1 VITIVRQN
9 IEVNPSRRQ
18 FESYLD
24 YSGGRNSEI
33 SNENLKDN
41 EYPTLDNVDLLS
53 RGSLKRRTGR
63 GKLLDIGAATQGMF
77 FFFPS
82 TNSNPT
88 LIIASA
94 GKLYYSNYN
103 STTFTQIPITDGG
116 TAWTFQTTSEIGAV
130 QYKDTLYVATGTKM
144 VKVTY
149 ASSTY
154 TAVTVTPYQ
163 PTVMEAIYIGTNAL
177 ADNPSQYIA
186 DGTAASLVVTGINPT
201 DRTGSVNK
209 ATTMTAYINK
219 PAGVT
224 SVDYKWEYKK
234 SQDVTWTLGRD
245 WTKETGGNN
254 AKSWAFTPD
263 TSTNWDVRVTIR
275 DDANQATTV
284 AYALTGWMVNQTTDN
299 KANTPPPSGGIQHC
313 TRIMLYWDRL
323 IMWGDDQN
331 PYQMYISDLTN
342 PTYFP
347 TTNTISYDTGKLE
360 PITTVVRFRDI
371 LVIFTKS
378 TIQTLSGH
386 TPENFSRAIIHDGIG
401 CIAGKSAVVAG
412 GVVLF
417 LSAEGVMQLK
427 PNQFILEVLNVNR
440 IDIPIK
446 SEIAAINNADAS
458 AMLYDSQYWL
468 CFPSSKLMFRMYYEN
483 NNVWVRDT
491 STKLNIG
498 KFLVY
503 GADVFELAVDG
514 KLYKQDKTR
523 FDDDGEAFTMTAEA
537 KLLDLGSTFNWKRLK
552 QIFLL
557 ARHFTTDTNVNLYI
571 QADSNIILTPD
582 SGTASVI
589 NQTATYYGDTV
600 WTSTT
605 TPNFQFYAGTVVGSW
620 ILGNSPLGD
629 TEVSVQKATIQGKCR
644 RVKVKITHTEA
655 TACEVFGF
663 GLEFREKRPT

>member
-1 VITIVRQN
+1 VVRQN
-9 IEVNPSRRQ
+9 IVVDPSKRL

-24 YSGGRNSEI
+24 YAGGRNSEI
-33 SNENLKDN
+33 ANERLKDN
-41 EYPTLDNVDLLS
+41 EFPILDNVDLS
-53 RGSLKRRTGR
+53 GRGSLKRRTGR
-63 GKLLDIGAATQGMF
+63 KKLLGLAANTQGMF

-103 STTFTQIPITDGG
+103 STSFTQIPITDGG

-186 DGTAASLVVTGINPT
+186 DGTAASLAVTGINPT

-224 SVDYKWEYKK
+224 AVDYKWEYKK
-234 SQDVTWTLGRD
+234 SQEVTWTLGRD

-331 PYQMYISDLTN
+331 PYQIYISDLTN

-347 TTNTISYDTGKLE
+347 TTNTISFDTGKLE
-360 PITTVVRFRDI
+360 PITTIVRFRDI

-378 TIQTLSGH
+378 TIQTLTGH
-386 TPENFSRAIIHDGIG
+386 TPENFARAIIHDGIG
-401 CIAGKSAVVAG
+401 CVAGKTAVVAG

-417 LSAEGVMQLK
+417 LSAEGIMQLK

-446 SEIAAINNADAS
+446 SEIAAINSTDAS

-468 CFPSSKLMFRMYYEN
+468 CFPSSKQMFRMYYEN
-483 NNVWVRDT
+483 NNVWVRDV
-491 STKLNIG
+491 SSKLNIS

-503 GADVFELAVDG
+503 GADVFELTSDG
-514 KLYKQDKTR
+514 TLYKQDKTL
-523 FDDDGEAFTMTAEA
+523 FADDGEAFVMSAEG
-537 KLLDLGSTFNWKRLK
+537 KFLDLGATFNYKKLKRIYVLGK
-552 QIFLL
+552 HQ
-557 ARHFTTDTNVNLYI
+557 TTDTNLAIYI
-571 QADSNIILTPD
+571 TADSNVVVTPD
-582 SGTASVI
+582 TGAATTA
-589 NQTATYYGDTV
+589 NGFTTWTV
-600 WTSTT
+600 TT
-605 TPNFQFYAGTVVGSW
+605 TPNFHFYAGTALGTW
-620 ILGNSPLGD
+620 MLGNTPLGD
-629 TEVSVQKATIQGKCR
+629 PKISVQKASVMGKCR
-644 RVKVKITHTEA
+644 RVKVKITHSEA
-655 TACEVFGF
+655 VPCEIFGF
-663 GLEFREKRPT
+663 GLEFRAKKP